1 MNELSLWSLRN
12 SIAYGEH
19 FKRERYCSKKTA
31 QEWLDI
37 YSKDEPN
44 VLFVIS
50 AKKPMLSVKSI
61 LLNNHLI
68 IEE

>member
-1 MNELSLWSLRN
+1 MPTG
-12 SIAYGEH
+12 SILKESGIAL
-19 FKRERYCSKKTA
+19 KKTT

-61 LLNNHLI
+61 LLNNHVI